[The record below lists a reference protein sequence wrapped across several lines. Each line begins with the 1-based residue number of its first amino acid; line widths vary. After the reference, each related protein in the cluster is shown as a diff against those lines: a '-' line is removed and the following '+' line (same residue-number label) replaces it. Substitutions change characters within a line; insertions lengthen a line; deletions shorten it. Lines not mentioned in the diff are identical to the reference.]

1 MIKNI
6 ISISLNQQILNIQ
19 PIKETLNDSE
29 TITINNGI
37 TYGNLAYNKEI
48 DAYRINVNFQITI
61 AELDLLIFSVEHTVG
76 FTSENKLDEEMLSTK
91 DFAYALFEIIEPYIR
106 ERLINSFEHT
116 EVPTPRLPYRF
127 WKDYNKED

>member
-1 MIKNI
+1 M
-6 ISISLNQQILNIQ
+6 NQQTLNVQ
-19 PIKETLNDSE
+19 PIKKMLEDSE
-29 TITINNGI
+29 TITITNGI
-37 TYGNLAYNKEI
+37 TYDNLAYNKDI
-48 DAYRINVNFQITI
+48 DAYRINVYFQIGI
-61 AELDLLIFSVEHTVG
+61 PESDLLIFSVEHTVG
-76 FTSENKLDEEMLSTK
+76 FTSENKLDEKMLSTK